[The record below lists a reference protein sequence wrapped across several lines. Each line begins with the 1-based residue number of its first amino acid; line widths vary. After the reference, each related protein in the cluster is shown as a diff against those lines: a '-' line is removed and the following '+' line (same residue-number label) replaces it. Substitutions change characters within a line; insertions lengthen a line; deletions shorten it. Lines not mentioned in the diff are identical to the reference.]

1 MIEAPLE
8 EDIII
13 GSPNGY
19 VGLKETYH
27 IPNEFKIFGKCS
39 VCGVLNTDE
48 VVCNCA
54 NKKLFQVNTAT
65 TGLKF
70 DNGKLLYS
78 LIPPETTKALAEV
91 LTYGAQKYAPN
102 NWQLVENGEV
112 RYLDALFRHLEAYRA
127 GEQVDPES
135 GLPHLSHVLTNVAF
149 LHYLTQTKKEQ

>member
-1 MIEAPLE
+1 MP
-8 EDIII
+8 EDIVI
-13 GSPNGY
+13 GNPTNY
-19 VGLKETYH
+19 VGA
-27 IPNEFKIFGKCS
+27 
-39 VCGVLNTDE
+39 NTDPSHSR
-48 VVCNCA
+48 
-54 NKKLFQVNTAT
+54 QV
-65 TGLKF
+65 GMKF

-149 LHYLTQTKKEQ
+149 LHYLTQSKKEQ